1 MVVARPGGPVPSPA
15 PGPVLAVDAMGGDHA
30 PDEIVAGALAA
41 QREHGIQILLT
52 GPAAR
57 LHQALTKA
65 VRAPGPTS

>member
-1 MVVARPGGPVPSPA
+1 MVVARPGSA
-15 PGPVLAVDAMGGDHA
+15 HIRPVLAVDAMGGDHA

-65 VRAPGPTS
+65 GASPGPTS